1 MNINLYKKHG
11 FIEFSAS
18 PGWQRVSEMNT
29 NKSDDADD
37 MLEVVKCLQMMQ
49 DTETVL

>member
-18 PGWQRVSEMNT
+18 PALAESVEMNT

-37 MLEVVKCLQMMQ
+37 VLEVVKCLQMMQ
-49 DTETVL
+49 ETETVL